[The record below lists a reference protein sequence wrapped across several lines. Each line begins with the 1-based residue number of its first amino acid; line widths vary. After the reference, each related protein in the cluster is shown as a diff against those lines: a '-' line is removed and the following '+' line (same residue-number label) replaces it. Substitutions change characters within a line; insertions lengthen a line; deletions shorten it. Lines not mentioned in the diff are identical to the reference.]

1 MDGKKRLT
9 FHIYIRLCT
18 LPFKLMFHL
27 KGIFMYSVI
36 IRGKYDLRP
45 ADLVSLTEAAM
56 EKTQGEPFAQYA
68 RQNYL
73 PEYR

>member
-1 MDGKKRLT
+1 
-9 FHIYIRLCT
+9 
-18 LPFKLMFHL
+18 
-27 KGIFMYSVI
+27 MYSVI